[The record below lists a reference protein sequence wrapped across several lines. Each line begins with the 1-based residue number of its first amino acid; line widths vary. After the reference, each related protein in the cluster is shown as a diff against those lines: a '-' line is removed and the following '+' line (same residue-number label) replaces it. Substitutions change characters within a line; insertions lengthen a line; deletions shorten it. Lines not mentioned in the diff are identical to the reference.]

1 MLRLPPES
9 TRTGTLFPY
18 TPLFRSFDIEGHVA
32 PHGPDWAESRY
43 RLPVDGN
50 GEAACVA
57 RNQRQA
63 GPVRHP
69 VDASRSEEHT
79 SELQSPMRLS
89 YAVFCLKKKTHN
101 NHNIRSNM
109 STVNPHESNIT
120 QSRY

>member
-69 VDASRSEEHT
+69 VDVSRAPYASQPDFAAGRAHLDPAVGLVPDNDGTDNRRVGEGGVST
-79 SELQSPMRLS
+79 CSSSWSPDL
-89 YAVFCLKKKTHN
+89 
-101 NHNIRSNM
+101 
-109 STVNPHESNIT
+109 
-120 QSRY
+120 

>member
-32 PHGPDWAESRY
+32 PHGPDWAESLY

-63 GPVRHP
+63 GPVRPP
-69 VDASRSEEHT
+69 VAVSRAEYATEPAFAAGRAHLDPTVAPCPSNDPGIFVF
-79 SELQSPMRLS
+79 LPNNLS
-89 YAVFCLKKKTHN
+89 
-101 NHNIRSNM
+101 
-109 STVNPHESNIT
+109 IT
-120 QSRY
+120 PPSHSL